1 MPTNDVGR
9 RTAPNRAERRR
20 SRGLMVPQRQRSQ
33 QDPSATFELQ
43 GFADSRGSDRY
54 NRELARDRVE
64 AMMRYRVQVTTSS
77 CASCERSPWAKRRS
91 GWRDGKPPRL
101 LPEFGEWTS
110 GCSSL
115 GPPGR
120 IARPRSTGA
129 PPSPQPRCPRSAS
142 ARDNRDSARSAGAR
156 AVARGGTG
164 GPADP
169 GAFAAWRR
177 AAFSPRQHL
186 LEFLVS
192 EAVFDLQRHRQH
204 RVLRSVAP

>member
-33 QDPSATFELQ
+33 QNDREQKSLKADPSATFEFQ
-43 GFADSRGSDRY
+43 GLAVSRGSDRY

-64 AMMRYRVQVTTSS
+64 AMMRYRVQSHDIELRQLR
-77 CASCERSPWAKRRS
+77 AIAMGKAALRLARRQA
-91 GWRDGKPPRL
+91 PRL

-120 IARPRSTGA
+120 MARPRSTGA
-129 PPSPQPRCPRSAS
+129 PPSPQPPLSPQCQRPRQSRLCPFSRSPRSCPRRPGWTSRPRGVCRLAPCSVFAAS
-142 ARDNRDSARSAGAR
+142 ALTR
-156 AVARGGTG
+156 
-164 GPADP
+164 
-169 GAFAAWRR
+169 
-177 AAFSPRQHL
+177 SPRQ
-186 LEFLVS
+186 
-192 EAVFDLQRHRQH
+192 
-204 RVLRSVAP
+204 